1 MKLTATQI
9 QDNYNKFIDRINK
22 IFKTRSE
29 QIIAMYDDLG
39 ERVLFA
45 PASSFAHFHNA
56 FPGGYIDHILR
67 VMDMSMILHKQWQ
80 GVGLKS
86 DNYTLE
92 ELMFAAMHHDLGK
105 LGMPI
110 PGGDG
115 YVLNKSEWHRKNQGK
130 EFEVNENIPH
140 ALIQDRSIFL
150 LQHYGIKMSWNEYL
164 AIRIHDGVYDDANKN
179 YYLTF
184 NVNSKLRNNMPLIL
198 HHADMMAARFEFER
212 WALENN
218 TFNMENIEMNDFSK
232 KISSVDLE
240 SKIKSKKDKLNE
252 TMATTFN
259 DIFKED

>member
-1 MKLTATQI
+1 MTKLSANQI
-9 QDNYNKFIDRINK
+9 HDNYKKLLDRIDK
-22 IFKTRSE
+22 IFKTRSVE
-29 QIIAMYDDLG
+29 IKNMYEDLG
-39 ERVLFA
+39 DRVVFA

-56 FPGGYIDHILR
+56 MPGGYIDHILR
-67 VMDMSMILHKQWQ
+67 VMDMSMLLHKQWQ
-80 GVGLKS
+80 TAGLKS

-179 YYLTF
+179 YYVNF
-184 NVNSKLRNNMPLIL
+184 NVTSKLRNNMPVIL

-212 WALENN
+212 WAIETNS
-218 TFNMENIEMNDFSK
+218 FNMDMVELSDHSK
-232 KISSVDLE
+232 KITPVDFD
-240 SKIKSKKDKLNE
+240 SKIKNKKEELNSE
-252 TMATTFN
+252 MISTFN
-259 DIFKED
+259 DVFKV